1 MMKVEFHY
9 NVSHKFGY
17 LQRLLHK
24 VLERELT
31 AVVTCPAED
40 LSALDQRLWSEVPAS
55 FVPHCLVS
63 APAATLAATP
73 IWLAPSLPPGA
84 RQQVL
89 INMGGPVPE
98 DLGQIERLLE
108 LVGTDAAD
116 AQAGRQRWRQYQARG
131 FEIQPYDRKGRD

>member
-1 MMKVEFHY
+1 MNKVEFHY
-9 NVSHKFGY
+9 NISDKFSY

-24 VLERELT
+24 ILERELT
-31 AVVTCPAED
+31 VVLTCPAED
-40 LSALDQRLWSEVPAS
+40 LSVLDQRLWSEVPGS

-84 RQQVL
+84 GQQVL
-89 INMGGPVPE
+89 INMGAPVAE
-98 DLGQIERLLE
+98 DLGRIERLLE
-108 LVGTDAAD
+108 LVSTDAAD